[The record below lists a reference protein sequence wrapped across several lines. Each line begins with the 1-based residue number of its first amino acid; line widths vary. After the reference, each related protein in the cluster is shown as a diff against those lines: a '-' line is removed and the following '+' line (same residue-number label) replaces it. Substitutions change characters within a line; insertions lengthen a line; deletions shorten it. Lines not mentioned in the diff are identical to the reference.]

1 MPRPPAAHPRAA
13 PAADPA
19 ADLVAP
25 GTHAA
30 RFLAAVRG
38 RAVGGAELRGVLGT
52 DETQVSRT
60 GRRLLDAG
68 LVTRRKVGRQVWWE
82 LSPRGERAIAAAD
95 GPPRRPPWVDDSGLP
110 GTTVEWW
117 RELQRTAWRAPA
129 GGHDSGDPVGDR
141 ILGAT
146 LELHVANGILETTWP
161 QIATRAGVPVAE
173 VADRYATVEDLV
185 PACGAVATRHLHMPP
200 PEDAASLFA
209 GQDARERL
217 ETLVAIVFGL
227 HDRAAPAVA
236 RLRNDA
242 GALPVLGRAHQVF
255 EESLDGVI
263 AAALGALPDP
273 ATLAL
278 VRALTDVPVWRAVRA
293 GDLGDEV
300 AVAALAGALAGRPA
314 GVARG

>member
-1 MPRPPAAHPRAA
+1 MPRPQAAQPPSA
-13 PAADPA
+13 PGG
-19 ADLVAP
+19 DLVAP

-30 RFLAAVRG
+30 RFLAALHG

-95 GPPRRPPWVDDSGLP
+95 PAAAAPPRRPPWVDETGLP
-110 GTTVEWW
+110 GTTVDWW

-146 LELHVANGILETTWP
+146 LELHLANGILETTWP
-161 QIATRAGVPVAE
+161 QIAARAGVPVAE
-173 VADRYATVEDLV
+173 VADRYPTVEDLV
-185 PACGAVATRHLHMPP
+185 PACGALAARHLAMPP
-200 PEDAASLFA
+200 PEEAASLFS
-209 GQDARERL
+209 GQDAHERL

-227 HDRAAPAVA
+227 HDRAAPTVA

-242 GALPVLGRAHQVF
+242 GALPVLARARQAF

-293 GDLGDEV
+293 GDLGNEV